1 MHPLKERAMAM
12 GGLVLFGKKT
22 IDTNRN
28 TKKHTLLVDPQR
40 WYRTEAPTGGLKLW
54 GVWASWAAVLMQ
66 LVRHR
71 NHRRAPISMGSPTCV
86 C

>member
-22 IDTNRN
+22 IETNRN
-28 TKKHTLLVDPQR
+28 TKKHTELVDPQW
-40 WYRTEAPTGGLKLW
+40 WYRPEAPTGGLKP
-54 GVWASWAAVLMQ
+54 WASWAAAMQ

-71 NHRRAPISMGSPTCV
+71 NHRRAPTSMGSPTCV